1 MIEIEQ
7 NELSSIEGG
16 DFWSP
21 WYALSYAVS
30 YVAGSAAKAFV
41 DASVQCSCDPSMAM
55 S

>member
-21 WYALSYAVS
+21 WYAVAYAAG
-30 YVAGSAAKAFV
+30 YVAGSVARAFV
-41 DASVQCSCDPSMAM
+41 ETSVQCRCDPSMGM